1 MRKVHCSRIWSRAA
15 FFVALLLLSGGH
27 AFAQTPAGAGAS
39 AQMQAPARG
48 AVIEVANGPNAAS
61 QRAKPYV
68 VLVSLDGFR
77 YDYVKKYS
85 AQNIAGMAARGASA
99 PDGMIPS
106 YPSVTFPNHLTLITG
121 LYPEHFLRSR
131 AAAALCIH

>member
-1 MRKVHCSRIWSRAA
+1 MRKGQCSRIWSRGA
-15 FFVALLLLSGGH
+15 FFVALFLLGGS
-27 AFAQTPAGAGAS
+27 GAS
-39 AQMQAPARG
+39 AQMAGGARG
-48 AVIEVANGPNAAS
+48 AVIEGANGANAAS

-85 AQNIAGMAARGASA
+85 AQNIAGMAARGGSA
-99 PDGMIPS
+99 PDGMIPA

-121 LYPEHFLRSR
+121 LYPEHHGIVANIF
-131 AAAALCIH
+131 